1 MSRIPKKSIIIA
13 VAAAQTLGYLGWTS
27 SPIII
32 GGLIDVLGMT
42 ASAAG
47 ILVTSELA
55 ALAIASWVSAGAV
68 GKYSRRIIGFTGAG
82 LAFLGHALSSLIPPF
97 EVLLLLRIL
106 AGIGQG
112 ITLAAGNAVA
122 AGSDYPDKIFA
133 RVTTL
138 VVFGIA
144 LQLFFLPYV
153 TTPFGPAGGYLVL
166 ATLTLAVTPA
176 FIFLSSPPNTGGQEI
191 DKVLPNPGL
200 GLLGI
205 VAIGLIAVGQ
215 GSVWTFTERIATAAG
230 LDAVA
235 AGGILGAG
243 TLLGIAG
250 ASLAVWLGTKHGRTI
265 PITLGTCCIIA
276 AIFILVNVPTSTAF
290 SFGTISFIFIYWFV
304 QPYFFGTLSALD
316 NRGRWAASGGGAQIA
331 GTAIGPAVGGL
342 IVTSV
347 SYAALGWLAI
357 IIGLIGLVAILPVVR
372 FSDSTN
378 DTGQ

>member
-122 AGSDYPDKIFA
+122 AGSD
-133 RVTTL
+133 
-138 VVFGIA
+138 
-144 LQLFFLPYV
+144 
-153 TTPFGPAGGYLVL
+153 
-166 ATLTLAVTPA
+166 
-176 FIFLSSPPNTGGQEI
+176 LS
-191 DKVLPNPGL
+191 
-200 GLLGI
+200 
-205 VAIGLIAVGQ
+205 LIH
-215 GSVWTFTERIATAAG
+215 I
-230 LDAVA
+230 
-235 AGGILGAG
+235 
-243 TLLGIAG
+243 
-250 ASLAVWLGTKHGRTI
+250 
-265 PITLGTCCIIA
+265 
-276 AIFILVNVPTSTAF
+276 
-290 SFGTISFIFIYWFV
+290 
-304 QPYFFGTLSALD
+304 
-316 NRGRWAASGGGAQIA
+316 
-331 GTAIGPAVGGL
+331 
-342 IVTSV
+342 
-347 SYAALGWLAI
+347 
-357 IIGLIGLVAILPVVR
+357 
-372 FSDSTN
+372 
-378 DTGQ
+378 